1 MIPTDGKRFNRPAN
15 LPAMGKNNVKMMGVA
30 AVVIVV
36 CLLASWVYF

>member
-1 MIPTDGKRFNRPAN
+1 MANADGKRFNRPAN
-15 LPAMGKNNVKMMGVA
+15 HPAMGKNNVKMMGVA